1 MFSGIVIHGDGI
13 GRNFGF
19 PTANIECKIKKG
31 TKVATGVFAA
41 TIIIDKVKY
50 NGALI
55 VLSKGNSYKF
65 EFHILDFD
73 KNIYGK
79 FVEVDLV
86 QKVSEV
92 ERHDSIKELVEKIK
106 EDIEMVKEVFAGRY

>member
-19 PTANIECKIKKG
+19 PTANIDCKIKKG
-31 TKVATGVFAA
+31 AKVATGVFAA
-41 TIIIDKVKY
+41 TISIDKVKH

-55 VLSKGNSYKF
+55 ILSKGSNYKF
-65 EFHILDFD
+65 EFHILDFHKD
-73 KNIYGK
+73 VYGK

-92 ERHDSIKELVEKIK
+92 ERHDSIEELVAKIK
-106 EDIEMVKEVFAGRY
+106 EDIEMVKEVFAGRN